1 MSLVSFSDNFGHAD
15 QFISKLSIT
24 VAIYQHIWIIQCKQ
38 NSMQR
43 KHHTHIQLEKNYLG
57 LFFVVEE
64 PLAEK
69 VQNLQ
74 LLLIQ

>member
-1 MSLVSFSDNFGHAD
+1 
-15 QFISKLSIT
+15 
-24 VAIYQHIWIIQCKQ
+24 
-38 NSMQR
+38 MQR